1 MNKLKSTKLDREKV
15 IRKAFTMAN
24 SYYRSGHIKLAENVY
39 NKILEIDPEHP
50 DSLHMAGVIARQNG
64 KYDLAAN
71 FIKSAIRIAPEKAAY
86 HISFG
91 SMLLD
96 LGKRNGAIT
105 SYNNALALNL
115 DNADLL
121 NNLGNS
127 FKSLGEPDKAVLCYR
142 NAVKI
147 KPDYAE
153 VYYNLGLLLAEQG
166 TPEEAVLNFRTALE
180 MKPGFADAYIG
191 IGNVLNS
198 QGMPKEAVL
207 WFQKGIN
214 LQPNNAAAHND
225 MGSALHNQDK
235 LDEAVACYGKALK
248 IDPKMPVT
256 LNNMGLVLQDQGR
269 LKEAGEYFRRAL
281 KIDPNL
287 VKAYSNFLLSLLYD
301 SEYDLDYIFAEHKK
315 WNDFFGHPSMKRPPA
330 LHINSPRQDRR
341 LCIGYVSPDFRDHSC
356 AWFFEPL
363 LEFHNRDKVEI
374 FCYGEIR
381 NEDTVTARIRE
392 LSDSWYCTK
401 GISDMEVV
409 KQIRSDGIDILV
421 DLAGHTKG
429 NRLPVFALKP
439 APVQMTWLGY
449 NFTTGLEAIDY
460 RLSDNW
466 LTPLKGRE
474 RFSERIHNLNRCSLV
489 YRPPAK
495 TPEPAEP
502 AFESNGHIT
511 FGSFNSLSKVSS
523 RTISLWAR
531 VLNETPGSKLVL
543 KARQSRDYGSRE
555 RILRLFSEQRISNN
569 RVIFKEYATNT
580 FEHLTHYH
588 EIDLALDTFPYNGT
602 TTTCEALWMGVPV
615 VTLTGNHTV
624 SRWGLSLVAA
634 LGLEELAAKS
644 EDEYCAII
652 KSLIYNHRRL
662 KALKKGMRDRLIS
675 SPLCDARG
683 FADAVEEA
691 FGTMWKR
698 WCDKQRL
705 AT

>member
-1 MNKLKSTKLDREKV
+1 MNKLKSVELDREKL
-15 IRKAFTMAN
+15 IQKAFAMAN
-24 SYYRSGHIKLAENVY
+24 SYYQSGHIKLAENVY

-50 DSLHMAGVIARQNG
+50 DALHMAGAIARQNG

-71 FIKSAIRIAPEKAAY
+71 FIKSAIRIAPERAAY

-91 SMLLD
+91 SVMLD
-96 LGKRNGAIT
+96 LGRRDEAVS
-105 SYNNALALNL
+105 SYKNALALNL

-121 NNLGNS
+121 NNLGNK
-127 FKSLGEPDKAVLCYR
+127 FKSLGEPDEAASCYR
-142 NAVKI
+142 SAVKI

-153 VYYNLGLLLAEQG
+153 VYHNLGLLFAEQG
-166 TPEEAVLNFRTALE
+166 KPEEAVSNFHIALE
-180 MKPGFADAYIG
+180 IKPDFADAYIG
-191 IGNVLNS
+191 IGNTLNS

-214 LQPNNAAAHND
+214 HQPNNVPAYNN

-235 LDEAVACYGKALK
+235 LDEAVACYGKALE
-248 IDPKMPVT
+248 IDPNVAAT

-301 SEYDLDYIFAEHKK
+301 SEYDLDYIFSEHKK
-315 WNDFFGHPSMKRPPA
+315 WNDFYGRPSMKRPPA
-330 LHINSPRQDRR
+330 PHINLPRQDRR
-341 LCIGYVSPDFRDHSC
+341 LRIGYVSPDFRNHSC
-356 AWFFEPL
+356 AWFIEPL
-363 LEFHNRDKVEI
+363 LEFHNRDKVEV

-381 NEDTVTARIRE
+381 NEDNVTARIRE
-392 LSDSWYCTK
+392 LSNSWYFTQ
-401 GISDMEVV
+401 GISDMAVV
-409 KQIRSDGIDILV
+409 KRIRSDNIDILV

-429 NRLPVFALKP
+429 NRLPVFAHKP

-449 NFTTGLEAIDY
+449 NFTTGLKAMDY

-474 RFSERIHNLNRCSLV
+474 RFSERLYNLNRCSLA
-489 YRPPAK
+489 YRPPEK

-511 FGSFNSLSKVSS
+511 FGSFNSLSKVSP
-523 RTISLWAR
+523 RTIALWAR
-531 VLNETPGSKLVL
+531 VLIENPGSKLIL
-543 KARQSRDYGSRE
+543 KARQSRDSGSKE
-555 RILRLFSEQRISNN
+555 RILRVFSEQGVSPN
-569 RVIFKEYATNT
+569 RVIFKGYALST
-580 FEHLTHYH
+580 FGHLAHYH
-588 EIDLALDTFPYNGT
+588 EIDLALDTFPYNGV

-634 LGLEELAAKS
+634 VGLEKLAAKS
-644 EDEYCAII
+644 EDEYCATI
-652 KSLIYNHRRL
+652 KSLVCNHRRL
-662 KALKKGMRDRLIS
+662 KVLKMGMRDRLIS

-691 FGTMWKR
+691 FATMWKR

-705 AT
+705 GT

>member
-1 MNKLKSTKLDREKV
+1 MNKFKSVELDREET
-15 IRKAFTMAN
+15 IRKAFAMAN
-24 SYYRSGHIKLAENVY
+24 SYYQSGHIKLAANVY
-39 NKILEIDPEHP
+39 DKILEINPEHP
-50 DSLHMAGVIARQNG
+50 DALHMAGVVALKNG

-91 SMLLD
+91 SVLLN
-96 LGKRNGAIT
+96 LKRRDEAVS
-105 SYNNALALNL
+105 SYKNALARNL

-127 FKSLGEPDKAVLCYR
+127 FKSLGEPDKAASCYR

-166 TPEEAVLNFRTALE
+166 KPEEAVVNFRTTLE
-180 MKPGFADAYIG
+180 IKPDFADAYIG

-198 QGMPKEAVL
+198 RGMPKEAVL
-207 WFQKGIN
+207 WFRKGIN
-214 LQPNNAAAHND
+214 HQPNNVAAYNN

-248 IDPKMPVT
+248 IDPKMAAT

-269 LKEAGEYFRRAL
+269 LKEAGEYFCKAL

-287 VKAYSNFLLSLLYD
+287 VKAYSNYLLSLLYD
-301 SEYDLDYIFAEHKK
+301 SEYDLAYIFAEHKK
-315 WNDFFGHPSMKRPPA
+315 WNDFFGQSSMKKSTPFM
-330 LHINSPRQDRR
+330 NSPRQDRR
-341 LCIGYVSPDFRDHSC
+341 LRIGYVSPDFRNHSC
-356 AWFFEPL
+356 AWFIEPL
-363 LEFHNRDKVEI
+363 LEFHNRRKVEI
-374 FCYGEIR
+374 FCYSEVKNGD
-381 NEDTVTARIRE
+381 NVTERIRK
-392 LSDSWYCTK
+392 LSNSWYCTK
-401 GISDMEVV
+401 GISDREVA

-429 NRLPVFALKP
+429 NRLPIFALKP

-449 NFTTGLEAIDY
+449 NFSTGLEAMDY
-460 RLSDNW
+460 RLSDKW

-474 RFSERIHNLNRCSLV
+474 MFSEKLYKLPRCSLV
-489 YRPPAK
+489 YRPPGK
-495 TPEPAEP
+495 TPDPVEPT
-502 AFESNGHIT
+502 FDSNGHIT
-511 FGSFNSLSKVSS
+511 FGSFNTLSKVSS
-523 RTISLWAR
+523 RTIALWAR

-543 KARQSRDYGSRE
+543 KARQSRDFGSKK
-555 RILRLFSEQRISNN
+555 RILRLFNEQRISDN
-569 RVIFKEYATNT
+569 RVIFQGYTTST
-580 FEHLTHYH
+580 FEHLAHYR

-624 SRWGLSLVAA
+624 SRWGLSLLAA
-634 LGLEELAAKS
+634 VGLEELSAKN

-652 KSLIYNHRRL
+652 KSLVYSHWRL
-662 KALKKGMRDRLIS
+662 KALKTGMRDHLIS

-691 FGTMWKR
+691 FATMWKR

-705 AT
+705 GT

>member
-1 MNKLKSTKLDREKV
+1 MNKFKSIELDREET
-15 IRKAFTMAN
+15 IRKAFAMAN
-24 SYYRSGHIKLAENVY
+24 SYYQSGHIKLAENVY

-50 DSLHMAGVIARQNG
+50 DALHMAGVIALKNG
-64 KYDLAAN
+64 KYDLAAS
-71 FIKSAIRIAPEKAAY
+71 FIESAIRIAPEKAAY

-91 SMLLD
+91 SVLLN
-96 LGKRNGAIT
+96 LKRRDEAVS
-105 SYNNALALNL
+105 SYENALTLNL

-121 NNLGNS
+121 NNLGNR
-127 FKSLGEPDKAVLCYR
+127 FKSLGEPDKAASCYR

-166 TPEEAVLNFRTALE
+166 RPEEAALNFRTALE
-180 MKPGFADAYIG
+180 IKPDFAAAYVG
-191 IGNVLNS
+191 VGNALNS
-198 QGMPKEAVL
+198 QGMPKEAVF

-214 LQPNNAAAHND
+214 HQPDNVSAYNN
-225 MGSALHNQDK
+225 MGKALCDQDQ
-235 LDEAVACYGKALK
+235 LDEAVACYGKALE
-248 IDPKMPVT
+248 IDPKMAAT

-281 KIDPNL
+281 KIDPHL

-301 SEYDLDYIFAEHKK
+301 SEYDLDYIFTEHKK
-315 WNDFFGHPSMKRPPA
+315 WNDFYGHPSMKKSA
-330 LHINSPRQDRR
+330 QFINSPRQDRR
-341 LCIGYVSPDFRDHSC
+341 LRIGYVSPDFRNHSC
-356 AWFFEPL
+356 AWFIEPL

-374 FCYGEIR
+374 FCYSEVRKGD
-381 NEDTVTARIRE
+381 NVTERIRK
-392 LSDSWYCTK
+392 LSNSWYSTQ
-401 GISDMEVV
+401 GISDREVA
-409 KQIRSDGIDILV
+409 KQICSDNIDILV

-449 NFTTGLEAIDY
+449 NFTTGLEAMDY
-460 RLSDNW
+460 RLSDKW

-474 RFSERIHNLNRCSLV
+474 MFSERLYNLPRCSLA
-489 YRPPAK
+489 YKPPGK
-495 TPEPAEP
+495 TPEP

-511 FGSFNSLSKVSS
+511 FGSFNTLSKVSS
-523 RTISLWAR
+523 RTIALWAR
-531 VLNETPGSKLVL
+531 VLKEIPGSKLVL
-543 KARQSRDYGSRE
+543 KARQSRDFGSKE
-555 RILRLFSEQRISNN
+555 RILRLFNEQRISDN
-569 RVIFKEYATNT
+569 RVVFRDYASST
-580 FEHLTHYH
+580 FEHLAHYR

-624 SRWGLSLVAA
+624 SRWGLSLLAA
-634 LGLEELAAKS
+634 VGLEELAAKN

-652 KSLIYNHRRL
+652 KGIVSSHRRL
-662 KALKKGMRDRLIS
+662 KALKTGMRDRLIS
-675 SPLCDARG
+675 SPLCDAKG

-691 FGTMWKR
+691 FGIMWKR

-705 AT
+705 VT

>member
-1 MNKLKSTKLDREKV
+1 MNKPNPIKPNHEET
-15 IRKAFTMAN
+15 IRKAFAMAN
-24 SYYRSGHIKLAENVY
+24 SYYQSGHIKLAENVY
-39 NKILEIDPEHP
+39 NKILEIDPEHS
-50 DSLHMAGVIARQNG
+50 DSFHMAGVIARQNG
-64 KYDLAAN
+64 KYDLAAS
-71 FIKSAIRIAPEKAAY
+71 FIKSAIGIAPEKAAY

-91 SMLLD
+91 NVLLD
-96 LGKRNGAIT
+96 LERRDEAVS

-115 DNADLL
+115 DNAHLL
-121 NNLGNS
+121 NNLGNR
-127 FKSLGEPDKAVLCYR
+127 FKSLGEPDKAASCYR

-166 TPEEAVLNFRTALE
+166 KPGEAILDFRTALE
-180 MKPGFADAYIG
+180 IKPDFADAYIG
-191 IGNVLNS
+191 IGNALNS
-198 QGMPKEAVL
+198 QGIPKEAVL
-207 WFQKGIN
+207 WFRKGIS
-214 LQPNNAAAHND
+214 LQPNNVAAYNN

-235 LDEAVACYGKALK
+235 LDEAVACYGKALE
-248 IDPKMPVT
+248 IAPKMAVT

-281 KIDPNL
+281 KIDPSL

-315 WNDFFGHPSMKRPPA
+315 WNDLYGCPSVKRSAPY
-330 LHINSPRQDRR
+330 INSPRQDRR
-341 LCIGYVSPDFRDHSC
+341 LRIGYVSPDFRNHSC

-363 LEFHNRDKVEI
+363 LEFHNRDKVEV

-381 NEDTVTARIRE
+381 NEDNVTARIRE

-449 NFTTGLEAIDY
+449 NFTTGLETIDY

-474 RFSERIHNLNRCSLV
+474 RFSERLYNLTRCSLV
-489 YRPPAK
+489 YRPPRK

-502 AFESNGHIT
+502 AFENNGHIT
-511 FGSFNSLSKVSS
+511 FGSFNNLSKVSP
-523 RTISLWAR
+523 RTIALWAR
-531 VLNETPGSKLVL
+531 VLNETPGSKLML
-543 KARQSRDYGSRE
+543 KARQSRDFGSKK
-555 RILRLFSEQRISNN
+555 RILSVFGEQGVSAN
-569 RVIFKEYATNT
+569 RVIFKEYASST
-580 FEHLTHYH
+580 FEHLTHYC

-602 TTTCEALWMGVPV
+602 TTTCEALWMGIPV

-634 LGLEELAAKS
+634 VGLEELAAKS
-644 EDEYCAII
+644 EDKYCTII
-652 KSLIYNHRRL
+652 KGLVYSHRRL
-662 KALKKGMRDRLIS
+662 KALKTGMRDRLIS
-675 SPLCDARG
+675 SPLCDAKG

-705 AT
+705 GA

>member
-1 MNKLKSTKLDREKV
+1 MNKLKSIELDREEI
-15 IRKAFTMAN
+15 IRKAFAMAN
-24 SYYRSGHIKLAENVY
+24 SYYQSGHIKLAENVY

-50 DSLHMAGVIARQNG
+50 DALHMAGVIARQNG

-71 FIKSAIRIAPEKAAY
+71 LIKSAIGIAPERAVY

-91 SMLLD
+91 NALLD
-96 LGKRNGAIT
+96 LKRRDEAVS
-105 SYNNALALNL
+105 SYKNALALNP

-127 FKSLGEPDKAVLCYR
+127 FKSLGEPDKAASCYR

-147 KPDYAE
+147 KSDYAE

-166 TPEEAVLNFRTALE
+166 KPEEAILNFRTALE
-180 MKPGFADAYIG
+180 IKPDFADVYIG

-198 QGMPKEAVL
+198 QSMPKEAVL

-214 LQPNNAAAHND
+214 HQPNNVAAYNN
-225 MGSALHNQDK
+225 MGSALHNQDQ

-248 IDPKMPVT
+248 IDPKMAAT

-269 LKEAGEYFRRAL
+269 LKEAREYFRRAL
-281 KIDPNL
+281 KIGPNL

-301 SEYDLDYIFAEHKK
+301 SEYDLDYIFTEHKK
-315 WNDFFGHPSMKRPPA
+315 WDDFYGHPSMKKSA
-330 LHINSPRQDRR
+330 QFINSPRQDRR
-341 LCIGYVSPDFRDHSC
+341 LRIGYVSPDFRNHSC
-356 AWFFEPL
+356 AWFIEPL

-374 FCYGEIR
+374 FCYSEVKK
-381 NEDTVTARIRE
+381 EDNVTERIRK
-392 LSDSWYCTK
+392 LSNSWYCTQ
-401 GISDMEVV
+401 GISDMEVA

-429 NRLPVFALKP
+429 NRLPIFALKP

-449 NFTTGLEAIDY
+449 SFTTGLEAMDY
-460 RLSDNW
+460 RLSDKW
-466 LTPLKGRE
+466 LTPLEGRE
-474 RFSERIHNLNRCSLV
+474 MFSERLYNLSRCSLA
-489 YRPPAK
+489 YSPPGK
-495 TPEPAEP
+495 TPEPSEP
-502 AFESNGHIT
+502 AFESNKHIT

-523 RTISLWAR
+523 LTIALWAR
-531 VLNETPGSKLVL
+531 VLDETPGSKLVL
-543 KARQSRDYGSRE
+543 KARQSHDFGSKK
-555 RILRLFSEQRISNN
+555 RILRLFNEQRISDN
-569 RVIFKEYATNT
+569 RVIFQGYATST
-580 FEHLTHYH
+580 FEHLAHYR

-615 VTLTGNHTV
+615 VTLIGNHTV

-634 LGLEELAAKS
+634 VGLEELAAKS

-652 KSLIYNHRRL
+652 KNLVYSHRRL
-662 KALKKGMRDRLIS
+662 KVLKTGMRDRLIS

-683 FADAVEEA
+683 FADAVEEVFA
-691 FGTMWKR
+691 TTWKR
-698 WCDKQRL
+698 WCDKNIHP
-705 AT
+705 

>member
-1 MNKLKSTKLDREKV
+1 MNKLKSVELDREET
-15 IRKAFTMAN
+15 IRKAFAMAN
-24 SYYRSGHIKLAENVY
+24 SYYQSGHIKLAENVY

-50 DSLHMAGVIARQNG
+50 DALHMAGVMARQNG

-91 SMLLD
+91 SVLLN
-96 LGKRNGAIT
+96 LKRRDEAVS
-105 SYNNALALNL
+105 SYKNALALNL

-121 NNLGNS
+121 NNLGNR
-127 FKSLGEPDKAVLCYR
+127 FKSLGEPDMAASCYR

-166 TPEEAVLNFRTALE
+166 KPEEAVSNFHAALE
-180 MKPGFADAYIG
+180 IKPDFADVYIG

-198 QGMPKEAVL
+198 QSMLKEAVL

-214 LQPNNAAAHND
+214 HQPNNVAAYNN
-225 MGSALHNQDK
+225 MGSALHNQDQ
-235 LDEAVACYGKALK
+235 LDEAIACYGKALE
-248 IDPKMPVT
+248 IDPKKAAT
-256 LNNMGLVLQDQGR
+256 LNNMGLVLQDQGK

-287 VKAYSNFLLSLLYD
+287 VRAYSNFLLSLLYD
-301 SEYDLDYIFAEHKK
+301 SEYDLDYIFGEHKK
-315 WNDFFGHPSMKRPPA
+315 WNDFYGRPSMRRSAPFM
-330 LHINSPRQDRR
+330 NSPKQDRR
-341 LCIGYVSPDFRDHSC
+341 LRIGYVSPDFRDHSC
-356 AWFFEPL
+356 AWFIEPL
-363 LEFHNRDKVEI
+363 LEFHNRDKVEV

-381 NEDTVTARIRE
+381 NEDNVTARIKK
-392 LSDSWYCTK
+392 LSNSWYCTK

-409 KQIRSDGIDILV
+409 KRILSDGIDILV

-429 NRLPVFALKP
+429 NRLPVFARKP
-439 APVQMTWLGY
+439 APVQITWLGY

-466 LTPLKGRE
+466 LTPLEGRE
-474 RFSERIHNLNRCSLV
+474 RFSERLYNLPRCSLA
-489 YRPPAK
+489 YRPPEK
-495 TPEPAEP
+495 TPEPVEP

-523 RTISLWAR
+523 RTIFLWAR

-543 KARQSRDYGSRE
+543 KARQSRDLGSKE
-555 RILRLFSEQRISNN
+555 RILRVLGEQRVSPD
-569 RVIFKEYATNT
+569 RVIFKRYASST
-580 FEHLTHYH
+580 FEHLAHYH

-615 VTLTGNHTV
+615 VTLSENHTV
-624 SRWGLSLVAA
+624 SRWGLSLLAA
-634 LGLEELAAKS
+634 VGLEELAAKS
-644 EDEYCAII
+644 EDEYCKII
-652 KSLIYNHRRL
+652 KGLVYSHRRL
-662 KALKKGMRDRLIS
+662 KVLKTGMRDRLLS
-675 SPLCDARG
+675 SPLCDAKG
-683 FADAVEEA
+683 FADVVEEA
-691 FGTMWKR
+691 FRTMWKR
-698 WCDKQRL
+698 WCNKQRL
-705 AT
+705 GT